1 MRRLLIT
8 MALTIGL
15 MVSAAAAYAG
25 IDTSPTLQPK
35 DSTSVEKGVIINSLP
50 TDGLVLN
57 KGVIIQP

>member
-15 MVSAAAAYAG
+15 MVGATAAHAG
-25 IDTSPTLQPK
+25 IDTSPTIRPG
-35 DSTSVEKGVIINSLP
+35 DSTSVQKGVIINPLP
-50 TDGLVLN
+50 TDGLVVN